1 MTFKV
6 FSNLS
11 YSMILWFYHLLSF
24 SQINLSQQHRF
35 YSLTVPAKLVVKWT
49 LWGSQQMILI
59 VFCSLHCISTSL
71 LRLTNVLLMILKFCS
86 PCVRNETV
94 SPVWLTRSAG
104 KILKKHINSSEKAHQ
119 LLRMSTSE
127 KYLRQVRHT
136 FSHSHCCGPYPV
148 TAQHLIT
155 FTWALSKG

>member
-24 SQINLSQQHRF
+24 SQINLSQQHSF

-59 VFCSLHCISTSL
+59 VFCTLHCISTSL

-86 PCVRNETV
+86 PCVRNETQN
-94 SPVWLTRSAG
+94 SQPCLTNQISWQN
-104 KILKKHINSSEKAHQ
+104 IEKAHQ
-119 LLRMSTSE
+119 LLRKSTSAAQNE
-127 KYLRQVRHT
+127 HFREIPETSASHFFPQSLLWSLPSNSTAFNYLHL
-136 FSHSHCCGPYPV
+136 SPV
-148 TAQHLIT
+148 
-155 FTWALSKG
+155 